1 MKFIRSTVTQ
11 SGHFIEE
18 YEWPAGNPIVYLD
31 YRLFK
36 GTYDE
41 AINLCEKKKESD
53 HDGTKK

>member
-41 AINLCEKKKESD
+41 AINLCKKRKESD
-53 HDGTKK
+53 HDE